1 MGSRLRGNDEPRNT
15 HPMKLLVIGAGGR
28 EHALAWKLA
37 QSPRVSEVLVAPGNG
52 GTATEDKCRNVDIK
66 ATDIDA
72 LLALVMREGIALTVV
87 GPEQPLVAGVV
98 DAFRARGHRI
108 FGPTAAAAQLEG
120 SKAFAKDFLARHGI
134 PTAYYAVH
142 TQLDAALAYI
152 REKGAPIVIKAD
164 GLAAGKGV
172 IVAMTLVEAEAAVRD
187 MLEGNAFGDAGAR
200 VVIEEFLEGEEA
212 SFISM
217 VDGTHAL
224 PMATSQDHK
233 RVGDGDT
240 GPNTGGMGAYSPAP
254 VVTPEVHARVMREVV
269 MPTVRGMASDGVP
282 FTGFLYAGLMIDAGG
297 APKVIEFNVRF
308 GDPETQPVMLRLQSD
323 LVELVEAA
331 IDARLDSVDAQW
343 DPRPSLGVV
352 MAAEGY
358 PNTPRTGDAINT
370 LDAPDLPGT
379 KVFHAGTRLEGEHPV
394 TTGGR
399 VLCVCALGD
408 TVADA
413 QARAYATVAGISW
426 PGEFHRHDI
435 GWRAIARERAAAS

>member
-1 MGSRLRGNDEPRNT
+1 
-15 HPMKLLVIGAGGR
+15 MKVLVIGSGGR

-37 QSPRVSEVLVAPGNG
+37 QSSRVSEVIVAPGNA
-52 GTATEDKCRNVDIK
+52 GTAHEPKCRNVAVK
-66 ATDIDA
+66 VTDIDG
-72 LLALVMREGIALTVV
+72 LLQLAQDEAVTLTVV
-87 GPEQPLVAGVV
+87 GPEVPLVAGVV
-98 DAFRARGHRI
+98 DRFRAASLRI

-120 SKAFAKDFLARHGI
+120 SKAYAKDFLARHGI
-134 PTAYYAVH
+134 PTAFYAVH
-142 TQLDAALAYI
+142 TDTDAALAYV

-172 IVAMTLVEAEAAVRD
+172 IVAMTLVEAEDAVRD
-187 MLEGNAFGDAGAR
+187 MLSGNAFGDAGAR

-217 VDGTHAL
+217 VDGHTAL

-269 MPTVRGMASDGVP
+269 NPTVAGMLKDDIP
-282 FTGFLYAGLMIDAGG
+282 FTGFLYAGLMIDASG

-323 LVELVEAA
+323 LLDLLDAA
-331 IDARLDSVDAQW
+331 IDGKLDSTEAQW

-352 MAAEGY
+352 MAAKPY
-358 PNTPRTGDAINT
+358 PESPISGDVISGLRAVP
-370 LDAPDLPGT
+370 ASA
-379 KVFHAGTRLEGEHPV
+379 KVFHAGTALDAAGHIV
-394 TTGGR
+394 SAGGR
-399 VLCVCALGD
+399 VLCVTALGD
-408 TVADA
+408 SVADA
-413 QARAYATVAGISW
+413 QRHAYAGVQAITWAN
-426 PGEFHRHDI
+426 EFHRSDI
-435 GWRAIARERAAAS
+435 GWRAIAREQGN

>member
-1 MGSRLRGNDEPRNT
+1 MKILVMGG
-15 HPMKLLVIGAGGR
+15 GGR

-37 QSPRVSEVLVAPGNG
+37 QSPRVTTVLVAPGNA
-52 GTATEDKCRNVDIK
+52 GTAHESKCRNVDI
-66 ATDIDA
+66 AASDIDG
-72 LLALVMREGIALTVV
+72 LLALVAREGVSVTVV
-87 GPEQPLVAGVV
+87 GPEGPLVAGVV
-98 DAFRARGHRI
+98 DRFRAAGHRI

-142 TQLDAALAYI
+142 TEVDAALAYV
-152 REKGAPIVIKAD
+152 RSKGAPIVVKAD

-172 IVAMTLVEAEAAVRD
+172 IVAMTLDEAEAAVRD
-187 MLEGNAFGDAGAR
+187 MLAGNAFGAAGAR
-200 VVIEEFLEGEEA
+200 VVIEEVLDGEEA
-212 SFISM
+212 SFISI
-217 VDGTHAL
+217 VDGSTAL

-254 VVTPEVHARVMREVV
+254 VVTPEVHARIMREVV
-269 MPTVRGMASDGVP
+269 DPTVRGMVADGVP
-282 FTGFLYAGLMIDAGG
+282 FTGFHYAGLMIDQAG

-323 LVELVEAA
+323 LLDLVEAA
-331 IDARLDSVDAQW
+331 IDARLRGVEAQW

-358 PNTPRTGDAINT
+358 PGTPRIGDVINSI
-370 LDAPDLPGT
+370 DAPDVDDT
-379 KVFHAGTRLEGEHPV
+379 KVFHAGTRLEGEHAV
-394 TTGGR
+394 TAGGR

-408 TVADA
+408 SVADA
-413 QARAYATVAGISW
+413 QQKAYAEVAGISW

-435 GWRAIARERAAAS
+435 GWRAIERGK

>member
-1 MGSRLRGNDEPRNT
+1 
-15 HPMKLLVIGAGGR
+15 MKLLVIGSGGR

-37 QSPRVSEVLVAPGNG
+37 QSPRVSEVLVAPGNA
-52 GTATEDKCRNVDIK
+52 GTAREAKCRNVAVK
-66 ATDIDA
+66 AIDIDG
-72 LLALVMREGIALTVV
+72 LLQLAADEGVALTVV

-98 DAFRARGHRI
+98 DAFRAQGRRI

-134 PTAYYAVH
+134 PTAFYAVH
-142 TQLDAALAYI
+142 TNVDDALAYI
-152 REKGAPIVIKAD
+152 RDKGAPIVVKAD

-172 IVAMTLVEAEAAVRD
+172 IVAMTLEEAEAAVRD
-187 MLEGNAFGDAGAR
+187 MLSGNAFGDAGAR
-200 VVIEEFLEGEEA
+200 VVIEEFLDGEEA

-217 VDGTHAL
+217 VDGHTAL

-269 MPTVRGMASDGVP
+269 NPTVQGMIKDGIP
-282 FTGFLYAGLMIDAGG
+282 FTGFLYAGLMIDADG

-323 LVELVEAA
+323 LVGLLEAA
-331 IDARLDSVDAQW
+331 IDGTLDGVEAQW

-352 MAAEGY
+352 MAASPY
-358 PNTPRTGDAINT
+358 PETPITGDVISG
-370 LDAPDLPGT
+370 LDAVPAHA
-379 KVFHAGTRLEGEHPV
+379 KVFHAGTALDAAGNV
-394 TTGGR
+394 IATGGR

-408 TVADA
+408 SVSAA
-413 QARAYATVAGISW
+413 QRAAYAGVEAISW
-426 PGEFHRHDI
+426 AHAFHRHDI
-435 GWRAIARERAAAS
+435 GWRAIARERG